1 MELRRLEHFVA
12 VADEQNF
19 TRAAERLHIVQ
30 SGVSASVRALEREL
44 GVSLFDRTTQRVELT
59 AEGRVLLPDA
69 RRILAEVSTA
79 RQRINEMRGGLR
91 GRLDLGILYGFT
103 SVSMAGLLAAFREGH
118 PDVELRLPGPGVQ
131 GTAHHVRELRE
142 GRLDLAF
149 LMVTG
154 PQTGLTPYRLTTESV
169 LLACPPDH
177 PMAGAG
183 TVDLEALAGESFID
197 TPPGYGVR
205 AAVDRSFA
213 AAGIERRANFVMGDI
228 STVLDL
234 VRHRLGIAFV
244 PEYLA
249 WQAPDLAFLTVREHP
264 PTFEVV
270 LAAAE
275 DRPLSP
281 VGQAF
286 LTTVLKRQTQLIGK
300 GT

>member
-12 VADEQNF
+12 VAEEQNF
-19 TRAAERLHIVQ
+19 TRAAQRLHIVQ

-44 GVSLFDRTTQRVELT
+44 GMALFARTTQRVELT
-59 AEGRVLLPDA
+59 EAGRLLLPDA
-69 RRILAEVSTA
+69 RRILTDVATA
-79 RQRINEMRGGLR
+79 RQRIDELRGGLR

-103 SVSMAGLLAAFREGH
+103 SVSVAELLAEFRDGH
-118 PDVELRLPGPGVQ
+118 PQVELRLPGPGVQ
-131 GTAHHVRELRE
+131 GTAHHARELRE

-154 PQTGLTPYRLTTESV
+154 PQEGLVSHWLSTESV

-177 PMAGAG
+177 PSAASE
-183 TVDLEALAGESFID
+183 TVGLESLGGETFID

-213 AAGIERRANFVMGDI
+213 AAGIERHPTFEMGDI

-244 PEYLA
+244 PEYLTG
-249 WQAPDLAFLTVREHP
+249 QAPDLCYLRIREHP
-264 PTFEVV
+264 PTFDVV
-270 LAAAE
+270 LAASA
-275 DRPLSP
+275 DRPLTP
-281 VGQAF
+281 VAGAF
-286 LTTVLKRQTQLIGK
+286 LTTVLNCRGELIGK
-300 GT
+300 GA